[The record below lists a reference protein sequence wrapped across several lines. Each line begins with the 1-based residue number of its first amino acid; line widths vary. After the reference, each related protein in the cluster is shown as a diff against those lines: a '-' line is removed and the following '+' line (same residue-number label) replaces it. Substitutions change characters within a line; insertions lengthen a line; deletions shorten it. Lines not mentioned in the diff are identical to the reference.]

1 MELKGTMNA
10 KISELETLNSQQ
22 GECLIAFKDEIKQQ
36 KQAYKVEIKK
46 LRKEVAEAKVSFE
59 LEKVKKE
66 DAIAKKDHLSKLI
79 GNFQSLKDDCFYVA
93 TRYSEQL
100 ECTIS
105 SVAERS
111 WEKNFVDGD
120 IMGAMRWIYGE
131 VGAFKGVLSTR
142 EDYCV
147 WVGARSTASTLL
159 GVGCEHMKACTCPN
173 FKISFEKRKKVI
185 SKASEWRKKFLL
197 DVWTK
202 GGKDIA
208 IEESKKNRKKVH
220 IHYLILTLHSIFLKK
235 CVINIYFVVGT
246 KGSWEGCD
254 H

>member
-10 KISELETLNSQQ
+10 KILELETLNSQQ
-22 GECLIAFKDEIKQQ
+22 GERLIAFKDEIKQQ

-111 WEKNFVDGD
+111 
-120 IMGAMRWIYGE
+120 
-131 VGAFKGVLSTR
+131 
-142 EDYCV
+142 
-147 WVGARSTASTLL
+147 
-159 GVGCEHMKACTCPN
+159 
-173 FKISFEKRKKVI
+173 
-185 SKASEWRKKFLL
+185 
-197 DVWTK
+197 
-202 GGKDIA
+202 
-208 IEESKKNRKKVH
+208 
-220 IHYLILTLHSIFLKK
+220 
-235 CVINIYFVVGT
+235 
-246 KGSWEGCD
+246 
-254 H
+254 

>member
-93 TRYSEQL
+93 TRYREEL

-105 SVAERS
+105 SVAER
-111 WEKNFVDGD
+111 
-120 IMGAMRWIYGE
+120 
-131 VGAFKGVLSTR
+131 T
-142 EDYCV
+142 
-147 WVGARSTASTLL
+147 
-159 GVGCEHMKACTCPN
+159 
-173 FKISFEKRKKVI
+173 
-185 SKASEWRKKFLL
+185 
-197 DVWTK
+197 
-202 GGKDIA
+202 
-208 IEESKKNRKKVH
+208 
-220 IHYLILTLHSIFLKK
+220 
-235 CVINIYFVVGT
+235 
-246 KGSWEGCD
+246 
-254 H
+254 